1 MVKQQQRRTLLSRLG
16 DALDRLMFVVSPER
30 GARRIAMRSYFE
42 RRGASSRADAELSGG
57 GFDGAKKD
65 RLYGE
70 RWLGSRLSADS
81 RLELDHEELR
91 DNSREIYM
99 NHSAGG
105 AVDSR
110 TNNTVGTGFT
120 PIATIKPIKDAD
132 GNEVLSEAEAD
143 EINEQLESL
152 WETVQPRLD
161 VSRVRSLWDNTRLVD
176 RHFQFDGEGLAVLS
190 DDGDADSPLPL
201 AVEVIDP
208 ERLETP
214 PQEAG
219 NPLVR
224 MGVERTAKG
233 KITHYWIRKTHPHDL
248 MDVDLEFDRV
258 PANRVC
264 HVFER
269 WFAGQSRGLPCY
281 TRVLK
286 DLRNEADLTEA
297 TIITAQ
303 IGACNSAFVKSPMG
317 AGRAASGNSSG
328 TDSAGNRLETFEP
341 GQVQY
346 LNAGEEV
353 VLNTPNPASGTFGPF
368 MQSIYRRIAAGM
380 NWCYEFLA
388 QDWTGVSFA
397 GGRIRLTEAR
407 LDCQA
412 RQKYLAEL
420 FLARVWE
427 RFVTEAVILG
437 LVSIDVRLFQ
447 EHRRAFLAHEFIPPA
462 FPFAVNPV
470 QELDA
475 HVKAVENNFDT
486 KAARI
491 AALTGRDIRHV
502 YTEREWEMREERRR
516 GILLNDPAAA
526 MSDDP
531 GDPDGDGD
539 DQPDAGD
546 AAIKEEMDRYGVAV
560 RAGAITPQLADE
572 QYFRTAAKLPSLS
585 DEARRAWQNDE
596 GTRRPITLTPP
607 KGEEPNGPGGG
618 RIDEDDETPAEAEEE
633 EAVA

>member
-1 MVKQQQRRTLLSRLG
+1 MAHKQQRRSLLSRLG
-16 DALDRLMFVVSPER
+16 SALDRLIFVASPER

-42 RRGASSRADAELSGG
+42 RRGVSSRADAEYSGG

-81 RLELDHEELR
+81 RLDLDLQELR

-120 PIATIKPIKDAD
+120 PIATIEPIEDAD

-143 EINEQLESL
+143 KINAQLERL
-152 WETVQPRLD
+152 WQTVQPKLD

-214 PQEAG
+214 PKHAG

-233 KITHYWIRKTHPHDL
+233 KITHYWIRNTHPHDL
-248 MDVDLEFDRV
+248 MDVDLQYDRV

-281 TRVLK
+281 TRSLK
-286 DLRNEADLTEA
+286 DLRNEADLAEA

-303 IGACNSAFVKSPMG
+303 IGACNSAFVTTPVG

-328 TDSAGNRLETFEP
+328 TDSRGNRLEAVEP
-341 GQVQY
+341 GQINY
-346 LNAGEEV
+346 LNEGEAIAF
-353 VLNTPNPASGTFGPF
+353 NTPNPASGTFGPF
-368 MQSIYRRIAAGM
+368 MDFIYRRIAGGM
-380 NWCYEFLA
+380 NWVYEFLA
-388 QDWTGVSFA
+388 HDWRGVSFA

-407 LDCQA
+407 LDCQS
-412 RQKYLAEL
+412 RQKFLIEL
-420 FLARVWE
+420 FLSRVWE

-437 LVSIDVRLFQ
+437 LVDIDPRMFQ
-447 EHRRAFLAHEFIPPA
+447 AHRRAFLAHEFIPPA
-462 FPFAVNPV
+462 FPFAVNPS
-470 QELDA
+470 QEMDA
-475 HVKAVENNFDT
+475 DIKAVDNNFDT

-491 AALTGRDIRHV
+491 AARSGRDIRHV

-516 GILLNDPAAA
+516 GILKEDPAPSAIPAAA
-526 MSDDP
+526 
-531 GDPDGDGD
+531 
-539 DQPDAGD
+539 
-546 AAIKEEMDRYGVAV
+546 
-560 RAGAITPQLADE
+560 
-572 QYFRTAAKLPSLS
+572 
-585 DEARRAWQNDE
+585 
-596 GTRRPITLTPP
+596 RP
-607 KGEEPNGPGGG
+607 EEP
-618 RIDEDDETPAEAEEE
+618 DVDAEQQEE
-633 EAVA
+633 EAAIAA